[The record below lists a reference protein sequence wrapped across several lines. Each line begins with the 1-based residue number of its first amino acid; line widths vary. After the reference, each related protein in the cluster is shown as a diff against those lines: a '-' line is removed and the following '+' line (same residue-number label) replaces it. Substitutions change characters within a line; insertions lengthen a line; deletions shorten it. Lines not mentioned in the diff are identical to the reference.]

1 MNTSPSLKP
10 FCRKCQCLLDVQ
22 QFPRARE
29 FTKLFEEQE
38 EETEEQEQE
47 ETQKTVRED
56 PDTR

>member
-1 MNTSPSLKP
+1 MNTSHSLKP

-47 ETQKTVRED
+47 ATQKTVRED